1 VFHFLRARVYKD
13 AAYVASIA
21 SLSRYYAR
29 YCSNFLNPDDPGA
42 YFITVSAF
50 SAAHTAPCPAQYSQ
64 CPLVRLMPKPPSVS
78 STGEYYCA
86 ALCALQPSARRWC
99 VSPLSDL

>member
-1 VFHFLRARVYKD
+1 LLLCCVSLFTCPRKD
-13 AAYVASIA
+13 STYVASIA
-21 SLSRYYAR
+21 SLSRYYAL

-50 SAAHTAPCPAQYSQ
+50 SAAHTALCPAQYSQ

-78 STGEYYCA
+78 STGEY
-86 ALCALQPSARRWC
+86 
-99 VSPLSDL
+99 